1 MSIFLSSRA
10 RIRTPSQQ
18 HADLA
23 RLNPNVVTAGRGAH
37 ERRPERTFRTR
48 VVAGASVERK
58 PSASSRMLHG
68 GRLHP
73 DVIAIPCPLVCAQE
87 GASNFYAVWDHWL
100 LDTLASWQKQSEAS
114 YAISLDEERGE
125 SPPPTFHDHV
135 AQQLAGIKRE
145 HVADDMSDALTSV
158 PLNSGVPLR
167 KRKAPEADDLP
178 HSQIFRT

>member
-1 MSIFLSSRA
+1 M
-10 RIRTPSQQ
+10 
-18 HADLA
+18 
-23 RLNPNVVTAGRGAH
+23 LN
-37 ERRPERTFRTR
+37 
-48 VVAGASVERK
+48 
-58 PSASSRMLHG
+58 G

-73 DVIAIPCPLVCAQE
+73 DVRAIPCPLVCAQE

>member
-1 MSIFLSSRA
+1 M
-10 RIRTPSQQ
+10 
-18 HADLA
+18 
-23 RLNPNVVTAGRGAH
+23 LN
-37 ERRPERTFRTR
+37 
-48 VVAGASVERK
+48 
-58 PSASSRMLHG
+58 G

-73 DVIAIPCPLVCAQE
+73 DVRAIPCPLVCAQE

-135 AQQLAGIKRE
+135 A
-145 HVADDMSDALTSV
+145 DDMSDALTSV